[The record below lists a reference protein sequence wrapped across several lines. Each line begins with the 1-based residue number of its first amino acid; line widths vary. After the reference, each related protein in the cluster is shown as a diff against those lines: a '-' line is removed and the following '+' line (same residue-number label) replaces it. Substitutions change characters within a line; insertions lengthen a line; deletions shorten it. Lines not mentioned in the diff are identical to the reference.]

1 MWIALG
7 IWKVC
12 FHQFDHVQNK
22 LIAEWPCR
30 KMNDITLV
38 DEDRFLTTNLSVSA
52 LPHTHL
58 LDNVP
63 DSGGGHNEIS
73 S

>member
-1 MWIALG
+1 
-7 IWKVC
+7 
-12 FHQFDHVQNK
+12 
-22 LIAEWPCR
+22 
-30 KMNDITLV
+30 MNDITLV

-63 DSGGGHNEIS
+63 DSGGGHKGIS